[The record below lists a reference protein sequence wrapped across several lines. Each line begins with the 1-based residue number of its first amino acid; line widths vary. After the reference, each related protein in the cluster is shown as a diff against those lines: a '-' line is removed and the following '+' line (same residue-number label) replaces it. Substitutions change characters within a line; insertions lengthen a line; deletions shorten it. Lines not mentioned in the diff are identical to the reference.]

1 MSNDEIERKGA
12 GKPFK
17 MEGWIK
23 QLTVVLA
30 EIVMSFYQMCYFF
43 C

>member
-30 EIVMSFYQMCYFF
+30 EILSFYQMSYFF